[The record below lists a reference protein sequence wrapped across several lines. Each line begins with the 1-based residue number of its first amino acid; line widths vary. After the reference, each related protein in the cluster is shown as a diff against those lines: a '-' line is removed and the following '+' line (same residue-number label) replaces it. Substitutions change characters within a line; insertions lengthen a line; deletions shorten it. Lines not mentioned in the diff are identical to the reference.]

1 MAQMVKNLPL
11 ERCNAGDPDSI
22 HGMGRSPGGRNGNPL
37 PGEFHRQRSP
47 EVYSPWY
54 HEESDK

>member
-11 ERCNAGDPDSI
+11 ERCNTGDPDSI

-37 PGEFHRQRSP
+37 P
-47 EVYSPWY
+47 
-54 HEESDK
+54 